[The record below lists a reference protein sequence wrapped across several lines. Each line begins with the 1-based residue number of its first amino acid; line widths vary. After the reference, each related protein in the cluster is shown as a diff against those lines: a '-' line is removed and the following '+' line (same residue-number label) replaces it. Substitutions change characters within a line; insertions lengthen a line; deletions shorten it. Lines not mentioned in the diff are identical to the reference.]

1 MATLVVACGGDG
13 PSSSPVTGSLLGAS
27 RCEANRSV
35 GTITYVSP
43 FGFDASAG
51 ILDVFAASELGYFR
65 DMCLDVDLVT
75 NGQMPTEL
83 VSSGRATVSN
93 IGSAADDLAQV
104 AGGADVVAVAT
115 FGDTSDYAILT
126 RPGITNLQQLEGRIF
141 AYHSTVPVAILEMFH
156 AAGVDASKVQEVDT
170 QDYDPNQLVE
180 GRESALQA
188 YQSNEPL
195 VLRAEHAR
203 FNEFVPSHFSVKG
216 TFNVQ
221 VFNAR
226 FLAKHE
232 QAVKDF
238 MRADLH
244 AFYYCVANPRSC
256 IDIEAR
262 AARAAGSVYDVSHEE
277 AVWNLEAALALDHT
291 LPGTG
296 VGVETKSEWEPEA
309 AALVKYGIVK
319 SAPALSRWEDTSIVS
334 SLYDGTTL
342 VWP

>member
-13 PSSSPVTGSLLGAS
+13 SSSSLVTGSLIGAS
-27 RCEANRSV
+27 RCEADRSA

-75 NGQMPTEL
+75 NSQLPTEL

-115 FGDTSDYAILT
+115 FGDTSDYAVLT
-126 RPGITNLQQLEGRIF
+126 RPGITNLQQLEGGIF

-156 AAGVDASKVQEVDT
+156 AAGVDVSNVQEVDT

-203 FNEFVPSHFSVKG
+203 FDEFVPSQFRVKG

-221 VFNAR
+221 FFNAR
-226 FLAKHE
+226 FLAEHE

-244 AFYYCVANPRSC
+244 AFYYCAAHPRSC
-256 IDIEAR
+256 IDIEER

-277 AVWNLEAALALDHT
+277 AVWNLEAALALHHT
-291 LPGTG
+291 LPGMG
-296 VGVETKSEWEPEA
+296 VGVETKSEWGPEA

-319 SAPALSRWEDTSIVS
+319 GTPPLSRWEDTSIVS
-334 SLYDGTTL
+334 SLYNGTTL
-342 VWP
+342 IWP